1 MKNLKFSRLFAAAL
15 VVACL
20 ALTGCKPQTEEV
32 LVEKVYVVKEL
43 SASHPIIGNW
53 EDNYEEWNTYDDYDC
68 QIKADM
74 IKPASYYSSNNGT
87 VYIREVS
94 ENSGYIYY
102 QFSAPI
108 SLWNGSGYDDV
119 DVTGKW
125 GAIAYQEL
133 TANSVQMCDA
143 DYTDQDFVSTLEECV
158 TKYTKANKY
167 FAYINTP
174 FTRVT
179 E

>member
-20 ALTGCKPQTEEV
+20 ALTGCKPDAEDPGIV
-32 LVEKVYVVKEL
+32 LPENVSVLTQNDGIVGKW
-43 SASHPIIGNW
+43 G
-53 EDNYEEWNTYDDYDC
+53 DNYPDYWAYDGYAC
-68 QIKADM
+68 QYLPNLIET
-74 IKPASYYSSNNGT
+74 ASYGAHT
-87 VYIREVS
+87 GQAYIQKITDD
-94 ENSGYIYY
+94 SGYIYY
-102 QFSAPI
+102 QFSDPI
-108 SLWNGSGYDDV
+108 VLWGIGEI

-143 DYTDQDFVSTLEECV
+143 DYTDQEFVSTLEECV
-158 TKYTKANKY
+158 TKYTKANGY
-167 FAYINTP
+167 FAYITTP
-174 FTRVT
+174 FTRPT